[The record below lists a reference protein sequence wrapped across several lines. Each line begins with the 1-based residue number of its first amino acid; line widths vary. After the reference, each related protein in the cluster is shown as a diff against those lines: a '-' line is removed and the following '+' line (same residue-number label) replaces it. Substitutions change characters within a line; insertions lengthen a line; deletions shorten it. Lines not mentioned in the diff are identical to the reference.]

1 MKTMN
6 IKQLLNWAFVH
17 ELPKIGA
24 PERVGGAA
32 APSSWDVLS
41 DVITLGTMIDKSPN
55 MFGVVSSYIY
65 EGEPHADALKVG
77 GAVKRLAEHSFTI
90 PAGWQPFPEW
100 SDENGLIREE
110 VARIVET
117 ECGRSGRMNG
127 RYIAQMVTSAA
138 ILGREPDWTVDFVP
152 KQVALTNNGR
162 PAWFILRKQ
171 RDRTGKV
178 VSYEDNGYDQ
188 RNRRPK
194 EGAYRKFKLDT
205 PIRSAV
211 AARLEWQL
219 WVSALEALH
228 SDLSGRLSSHD
239 LLPFFPNRTPWATIA
254 EYDDDFQAVENV
266 A

>member
-1 MKTMN
+1 MKSLT

-24 PERVGGAA
+24 PERVNGAA

-65 EGEPHADALKVG
+65 EGEPHADAIEVG
-77 GAVKRLAEHSFTI
+77 EAVKRLAAHDFSI

-110 VARIVET
+110 VARIIET

-127 RYIAQMVTSAA
+127 RYIVQMVTSAA
-138 ILGREPDWTVDFVP
+138 ILGRGPDWTVDFTP
-152 KQVALTNNGR
+152 KQVALTVNGR
-162 PAWFILRKQ
+162 PAWFIMRQQ

-188 RNRRPK
+188 IKRRPK
-194 EGAYRKFKLDT
+194 PSAYRKYRLDT

-211 AARLEWQL
+211 ASRLEWQL

-228 SDLSGRLSSHD
+228 SDLSGKLSNHN
-239 LLPFFPNRTPWATIA
+239 LVPFFPNRAPWATIVNGEA
-254 EYDDDFQAVENV
+254 ENQAIENV